1 MNIRKSEGKY
11 SLVLMQ
17 KMATV
22 AATADGLAIEG
33 NNFKVGA
40 LIGCPDMVLFAC
52 ERIAELQKELT
63 AAKALIVK
71 MSGNVI
77 DMDNCE
83 EASDEMDEFWT
94 RLKELSLTN
103 LGRTDS

>member
-1 MNIRKSEGKY
+1 MEIEKTYPELLEMGKNARTALAEMLKL
-11 SLVLMQ
+11 SHEQVASQ
-17 KMATV
+17 KA
-22 AATADGLAIEG
+22 E
-33 NNFKVGA
+33 
-40 LIGCPDMVLFAC
+40 
-52 ERIAELQKELT
+52 IAELQEELT

-71 MSGNVI
+71 MSGHVI

-94 RLKELSLTN
+94 QLKELSLTN